1 MLEVDRTLEAEFE
14 ADLTGFGDC
23 ENLEVEKE
31 FLAGLATQRW
41 IANQAAERKHTPWFD
56 SYRNEPGVSVAPSG
70 E

>member
-31 FLAGLATQRW
+31 YLAEKSRERW
-41 IANQAAERKHTPWFD
+41 IAAHSERARQT
-56 SYRNEPGVSVAPSG
+56 RNVHSERARRIL
-70 E
+70 